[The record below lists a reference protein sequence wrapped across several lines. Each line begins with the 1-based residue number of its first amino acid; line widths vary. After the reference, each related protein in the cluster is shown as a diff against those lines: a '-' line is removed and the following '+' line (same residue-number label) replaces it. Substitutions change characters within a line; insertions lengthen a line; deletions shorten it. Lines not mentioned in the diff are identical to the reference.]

1 MSRRLFDY
9 LFVEL
14 SVAVGTRIPRYAL
27 WLHLHDLGWNPE
39 ALKPADVL
47 TFCDGPME
55 SFLADLGFRLS
66 RRARNRLRKS
76 LEKFDPLRPLPHE
89 ILERWSRSE

>member
-1 MSRRLFDY
+1 MSRRLFEY

-14 SVAVGTRIPRYAL
+14 SVSVGTRIPRYAL

-39 ALKPADVL
+39 ALKTTEVL
-47 TFCDGPME
+47 SFCDGPME
-55 SFLADLGFRLS
+55 SFLADRGFRLS
-66 RRARNRLRKS
+66 PRAQSRLRKS
-76 LEKFDPLRPLPHE
+76 LERFDPLRPLPHE

>member
-1 MSRRLFDY
+1 VSRRLFEY

-14 SVAVGTRIPRYAL
+14 SVSVGTRIPRYAL

-39 ALKPADVL
+39 ALKTADVL
-47 TFCDGPME
+47 AFCDGPME
-55 SFLADLGFRLS
+55 RFLADRGFSLN
-66 RRARNRLRKS
+66 RRAQSGLRKS
-76 LEKFDPLRPLPHE
+76 LAKFDPLRPQPHE